1 MSNSVAIVGAG
12 VSGLA
17 CAQILHDQ
25 GCRVTLFDKGRRAG
39 GRASTREQL
48 IGGARYRFD
57 FGAQYFTP
65 RHPDFAAQ
73 AQAWAQ
79 RGLAAPWPAAGDDAW
94 VGVPDMAAVVAD
106 LARGLEVH
114 WSSHVQSIARRAG
127 SWTLTLTEGSAG
139 PFDALVLA
147 MPAEQVAALAGAQDF
162 MLARRA
168 VQSPSRPC
176 WAVMLA
182 FSAPLRVEADVLR
195 DIGPIAWAA
204 RDSAKPG
211 RDGGE
216 AWVLHAS
223 SAWSVANL
231 DLTAEAVAEQL
242 TIAFMT
248 HLGLV
253 SQPVGA
259 RAHRWRYA
267 LSSPGSD
274 GAYWNAQLA
283 LGACGDWLLAPR
295 LECAWLSGRM
305 LAGRIAEDVA
315 QQGVRAA
322 SQG

>member
-1 MSNSVAIVGAG
+1 MSTSVAIVGAG

-17 CAQILHDQ
+17 CAQSLHDE
-25 GCRVTLFDKGRRAG
+25 GYRVTLFDKGRRAG
-39 GRASTREQL
+39 GRASTREQQ
-48 IGGARYRFD
+48 IDGAVYRFD

-73 AQAWAQ
+73 AQAWAR
-79 RGLAAPWPAAGDDAW
+79 RGVAAPWPAAGADAW
-94 VGVPDMAAVVAD
+94 VGVPAMAAVVAD
-106 LARGLEVH
+106 LSRGLGIH

-127 SWTLTLTEGSAG
+127 AWTLALTEGSAG

-182 FSAPLRVEADVLR
+182 FSARLPIDVDVLR

-223 SAWSVANL
+223 SAWSAANL
-231 DLTAEAVAEQL
+231 DLTAEVVAEHL

-253 SQPVGA
+253 SQPIGS

-305 LAGRIAEDVA
+305 LAVRIAEDMA
-315 QQGVRAA
+315 QHGRRAA
-322 SQG
+322 SQS